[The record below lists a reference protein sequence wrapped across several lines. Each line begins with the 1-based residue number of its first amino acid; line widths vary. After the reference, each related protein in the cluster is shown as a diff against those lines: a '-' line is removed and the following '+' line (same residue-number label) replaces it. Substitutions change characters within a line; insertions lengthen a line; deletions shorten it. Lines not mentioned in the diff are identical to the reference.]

1 MDWTDM
7 TILLYVSRLKA
18 PVTTVTK
25 TTITKQRI
33 LGEAVGLQNNNQCLF
48 VPTLWNPKVEHNPA
62 FVVACAEY
70 VYDKYTEKH
79 LRWAKLILIYLE
91 VNNKI

>member
-18 PVTTVTK
+18 PVITVTK

-62 FVVACAEY
+62 FVVTCAEY
-70 VYDKYTEKH
+70 VYKVY
-79 LRWAKLILIYLE
+79 W
-91 VNNKI
+91 KISALS